1 MDAPAGVLQYERGFW
16 ARGIARVAGVDE
28 AGGGPLAGPV
38 VAYWLGGKAAGAYAD
53 PRGLLA
59 FWTSIYGD
67 ALGFGV
73 AGLIFL
79 LGPLIMFQI
88 GWAALRAW
96 KKFVR

>member
-1 MDAPAGVLQYERGFW
+1 MLSRLSLPWIAGS
-16 ARGIARVAGVDE
+16 AG
-28 AGGGPLAGPV
+28 ALLLGLLAGPV
-38 VAYWLGGKAAGAYAD
+38 VAYWLAGKAAGEYAD
-53 PRGLLA
+53 PGGLLV

-79 LGPLIMFQI
+79 LGPLLMFQI

-96 KKFVR
+96 RKFVR